1 MDIERRIVELTRKSD
16 SKKLPAEVRIMPTRF
31 SDDMT
36 KEWITVAF
44 MNFGEQNSFTVLKY
58 EDDWNWSNEEYECH
72 FVLPEA
78 DVRVEPKTARSVSPI
93 SQKRHNMTVAT

>member
-1 MDIERRIVELTRKSD
+1 MSLNKRLVDLVRKSD
-16 SKKLPAEVRIMPTRF
+16 NKKLYAEVRIMPNRF

-58 EDDWNWSNEEYECH
+58 EDDWKWSNEEYECH

-78 DVRVEPKTARSVSPI
+78 DVRVEPKTARSFSPI

>member
-1 MDIERRIVELTRKSD
+1 MSLNKRLVDLVRKSD
-16 SKKLPAEVRIMPTRF
+16 NKKLYAEVRIMPNRV

-58 EDDWNWSNEEYECH
+58 EDDWKWSNEEYECH

-78 DVRVEPKTARSVSPI
+78 DVRVEPKTARSFSPI